1 VRNALSLAASFA
13 LAVIAFFV
21 SCALLTVLF
30 LFLWFAIETHG
41 GLVLLHM
48 HSKMDWG
55 ALEEGVLFVFVLAS
69 PLEAPTIIFG
79 SVVAAIWVG
88 GRVWGR
94 FSTRLR

>member
-1 VRNALSLAASFA
+1 
-13 LAVIAFFV
+13 
-21 SCALLTVLF
+21 
-30 LFLWFAIETHG
+30 
-41 GLVLLHM
+41 
-48 HSKMDWG
+48 MDWG